1 MNYIGSKHS
10 IINFLEESII
20 DFTNKEG
27 KVFCDI
33 FAGTGVVGKRFKQ
46 LGYNIIAND
55 TQFYSFVLNKHY
67 LENNNDLLF
76 SRLKLKGIQDVFIYL
91 NKLNNYQ
98 GFIYN
103 NYTTLGTLNDK
114 YERNYFTIEN
124 AIKIDSMR
132 DQIEKWYKKEFI
144 DKGEYYYLLACL
156 LEAADKVANTTSVY
170 EAFLKGMKKSA
181 EKEIEIKPLDI
192 VINKKNNSKV
202 FIEDSNELINVIKG
216 DILYLD
222 PPYNSRRYSSNYHI
236 LETIAYGDFPIIKGK
251 TGLRYDQVNSK
262 YNKKN
267 EVAAAF
273 EDLIK
278 NAKFKYIFLSYN
290 DEGIMDFKEIESIM
304 SKYGEYKRYEKN
316 HKRYKASKDKE
327 VAKKTTIEYL
337 HALKKK
343 DEEYESI

>member
-20 DFTNKEG
+20 DFTNNDG

-46 LGYNIIAND
+46 LGYSVLAND
-55 TQFYSFVLNKHY
+55 IQFYSYVLNKHY
-67 LENNNDLLF
+67 LENNKDILF
-76 SRLKLKGIQDVFIYL
+76 AKLKLKGIQDIFVYL
-91 NKLNNYQ
+91 NKLDYYQ

-103 NYTTLGTLNDK
+103 NYTKLGTLNKK
-114 YERNYFTIEN
+114 YQRNYFTEKN

-132 DQIEKWYKKEFI
+132 DQIEKWYKKDYI
-144 DKGEYYYLLACL
+144 KKNEYYYLLSCL
-156 LEAADKVANTTSVY
+156 IEAADKVANTASVY

-181 EKEIEIKPLDI
+181 EKVIEIKPIDI
-192 VINKKNNSKV
+192 IINKDTDSKV
-202 FIEDSNELINVIKG
+202 FIEDSNELIRAIKG

-236 LETIAYGDFPIIKGK
+236 LETIAYGDAPIIKGK
-251 TGLRYDQVNSK
+251 TGLRYDQINSK

-278 NAKFKYIFLSYN
+278 NAQFKYIFLSYN
-290 DEGIMDFKEIESIM
+290 DEGIMSFKEIEEIM
-304 SKYGEYKRYEKN
+304 SKYGEYKRYETN
-316 HKRYKASKDKE
+316 HKRYKANKNKE
-327 VAKKTTIEYL
+327 VAKKTTIEFL
-337 HALKKK
+337 HALKKR
-343 DEEYESI
+343 DVNENI